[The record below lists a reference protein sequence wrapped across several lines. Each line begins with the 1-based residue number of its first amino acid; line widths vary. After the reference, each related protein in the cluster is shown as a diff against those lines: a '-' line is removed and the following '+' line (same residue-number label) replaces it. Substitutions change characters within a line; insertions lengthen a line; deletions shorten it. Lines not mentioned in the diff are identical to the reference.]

1 MIIFKEDY
9 SEFISKDDATYAEG
23 SFVDFAKSVKRYIKS
38 EQMKGRFNGW
48 DVEHYIVPEI
58 DRSTKEIRT
67 DSFSLVFTKDKKN
80 MFYIETFMQ
89 PDFFAT
95 TITCPILGIKD
106 EPVDNCSGNS
116 SELFYNGGF
125 NSHVGFGSMLS
136 NYVRPIIKDIDAEL
150 GTFSDIHESKIVES
164 DHNGIVIDRSQYRKI
179 KNLVIK
185 FFTGDRDSYKSGNFE
200 IHKGGYDLVAEIVY
214 SVGYGTYSICGI
226 FEDYGKYKYVIKDYN
241 NSEFDFTFDV
251 TAPVKDALD
260 SLSITC
266 ITESI
271 NKSIKENLDY
281 NTRKKIASNI
291 ASWAFGSFNMNDIDD
306 NIDFLINRWFKSKSE
321 SFKNRM
327 YMSDTYEE
335 LAYVLA
341 DCDLNT
347 LKAVERGLCI
357 DDDSI
362 AIERDY
368 IDSFNESKITEM
380 TSDEQRDTVNKLK
393 ADVREL
399 LDRVKFERIPE
410 ATMAMYET
418 DKKGFREA
426 LIQWAI
432 ECDGGNSSWT
442 IDKIYVGSLEGKAPI
457 LYKFNNAL
465 SLIML
470 TTGNGAIVKIAK
482 SGSTKVDPPWTKLDA
497 MQTLYSWLTEYV
509 DQ

>member
-1 MIIFKEDY
+1 MITLKE
-9 SEFISKDDATYAEG
+9 EFSYIPKDDATYAEG
-23 SFVDFAKSVKRYIKS
+23 TFVDLAKSVKRYIKS
-38 EQMKGRFNGW
+38 EQMKGRFYGW
-48 DVEHYIVPEI
+48 DVEHYTVPEI

-89 PDFFAT
+89 PEFFT
-95 TITCPILGIKD
+95 TTLTCPILGIKD
-106 EPVDNCSGNS
+106 DPVAKCSGNS

-136 NYVRPIIKDIDAEL
+136 NYIRPTMEDVDAEL
-150 GTFSDIHESKIVES
+150 GTFSESKRVVRSKRTVKES
-164 DHNGIVIDRSQYRKI
+164 S
-179 KNLVIK
+179 
-185 FFTGDRDSYKSGNFE
+185 
-200 IHKGGYDLVAEIVY
+200 
-214 SVGYGTYSICGI
+214 
-226 FEDYGKYKYVIKDYN
+226 DY
-241 NSEFDFTFDV
+241 
-251 TAPVKDALD
+251 A
-260 SLSITC
+260 
-266 ITESI
+266 
-271 NKSIKENLDY
+271 
-281 NTRKKIASNI
+281 TRKRIASNI

-306 NIDFLINRWFKSKSE
+306 NIDFLVNRWFKSKSE

-327 YMSDTYEE
+327 YISDTYEE

-347 LKAVERGLCI
+347 LKAVERGICI

-362 AIERDY
+362 AVEQKY
-368 IDSFNESKITEM
+368 LDSFNESKITEM
-380 TSDEQRDTVNKLK
+380 TSDEQREETKRLK
-393 ADVREL
+393 ADVRDL
-399 LDRVKFERIPE
+399 LDRVKFDRIPE

-432 ECDGGNSSWT
+432 ECDGGYGGWT
-442 IDKIYVGSLEGKAPI
+442 VDKIYVGSLEGKAPI

-482 SGSTKVDPPWTKLDA
+482 SGNTRVDPPWTKLDA
-497 MQTLYSWLTEYV
+497 MQTLYSWLKDYV

>member
-1 MIIFKEDY
+1 LIRLIEKYSDY
-9 SEFISKDDATYAEG
+9 ISKDDATYAEG

-38 EQMKGRFNGW
+38 EQMKGRFYGW

-67 DSFSLVFTKDKKN
+67 DSFSLVFTKDRKN

-95 TITCPILGIKD
+95 TITCPLLGIKD
-106 EPVDNCSGNS
+106 EPVDQCSGNS
-116 SELFYNGGF
+116 DELFYNGGF
-125 NSHVGFGSMLS
+125 NSHSGFGSMLS
-136 NYVRPIIKDIDAEL
+136 NYIRPTMKDVDAEL
-150 GTFSDIHESKIVES
+150 GTFSESKRVRSKRIV
-164 DHNGIVIDRSQYRKI
+164 
-179 KNLVIK
+179 
-185 FFTGDRDSYKSGNFE
+185 
-200 IHKGGYDLVAEIVY
+200 
-214 SVGYGTYSICGI
+214 
-226 FEDYGKYKYVIKDYN
+226 
-241 NSEFDFTFDV
+241 
-251 TAPVKDALD
+251 
-260 SLSITC
+260 
-266 ITESI
+266 
-271 NKSIKENLDY
+271 KENSDY
-281 NTRKKIASNI
+281 ATRKKIASNI

-321 SFKNRM
+321 SFKSRM
-327 YMSDTYEE
+327 YMSETYEE

-368 IDSFNESKITEM
+368 LDSFNESKITEM
-380 TSDEQRDTVNKLK
+380 TSDEQRENVSKLK
-393 ADVREL
+393 SDVREL
-399 LDRVKFERIPE
+399 LSRVKFERIPE

-432 ECDGGNSSWT
+432 ECDGGYGGWT
-442 IDKIYVGSLEGKAPI
+442 IDKIYVGSLEGKSPI

-482 SGSTKVDPPWTKLDA
+482 SGSTRIDPPWTKLDA
-497 MQTLYSWLTEYV
+497 MQTLYSWLKEYV

>member
-1 MIIFKEDY
+1 MIKLVEKYSDY
-9 SEFISKDDATYAEG
+9 ISKDDATYAEG
-23 SFVDFAKSVKRYIKS
+23 TFVDFAKSVKRYIKS

-48 DVEHYIVPEI
+48 NVEHYTVPEI

-80 MFYIETFMQ
+80 IFYIETFMK
-89 PDFFAT
+89 PDFFTT

-106 EPVDNCSGNS
+106 EPVDHCSGES

-125 NSHVGFGSMLS
+125 NSHDGFGSMLS
-136 NYVRPIIKDIDAEL
+136 NYIRPTMKDVDSEFC
-150 GTFSDIHESKIVES
+150 TFSDIHESKIVES
-164 DHNGIVIDRSQYRKI
+164 DHNGIFIDKSQYRKI

-185 FFTGDRDSYKSGNFE
+185 FFTGDRNSYKSGNFE
-200 IHKGGYDLVAEIVY
+200 IHRGGYDLVAELVY

-226 FEDYGKYKYVIKDYN
+226 FEGYGNYKYVIKNYN
-241 NSEFDFTFDV
+241 NSEFDFVFDV
-251 TAPVKDALD
+251 TDPVKDALD
-260 SLSITC
+260 SLRLTC
-266 ITESI
+266 ITESV
-271 NKSIKENLDY
+271 NKSIKENSDY
-281 NTRKKIASNI
+281 ATRKKIASNI

-321 SFKNRM
+321 SFKSRM
-327 YMSDTYEE
+327 YMSETYEE
-335 LAYVLA
+335 LAYVLV

-347 LKAVERGLCI
+347 LKSVERGLCI

-368 IDSFNESKITEM
+368 LDSFNESKITEM
-380 TSDEQRDTVNKLK
+380 TSDEQRENVSKLK
-393 ADVREL
+393 SDVREL

-410 ATMAMYET
+410 ATIAMYET

-432 ECDGGNSSWT
+432 ECDGGYGGWT

-482 SGSTKVDPPWTKLDA
+482 SGNTRVDPPWTKLDA

-509 DQ
+509 NQ